1 MLSFLAAGG
10 DLINTLIL
18 TAVIFS
24 VLALGYW
31 AFQDGGPL
39 LARLSEMAMR
49 RNGIRVADTSSP
61 RRRGAKA
68 SVGFL
73 RNLVEKLKLT
83 RGAEAEKNA
92 DLLTQAGWRSREALV
107 VYVSIRLILPCVLTS
122 LAIILGAPFITGFQ
136 EGMLGGSTAIVAT
149 YLPPFVLKRLIK
161 ARHARFQRALPDAL
175 DLLMIC
181 AESGLGVDG
190 AFARVA
196 REFRRFMPEMSDELH
211 LTALELGFLPN
222 RRDAFVNLGR
232 RVNIV
237 GVRSL
242 VNTLAQTERYGTP
255 LVQALRVLAAEM
267 REERMLK
274 AEEKAA
280 KLPAIMTIPMI
291 VFILP
296 SMFLV
301 MVGPAVV
308 QVIAA
313 FK

>member
-39 LARLSEMAMR
+39 LARLSEMALR
-49 RNGIRVADTSSP
+49 RNGIRAADTSSP
-61 RRRGAKA
+61 RRRGTKA

-211 LTALELGFLPN
+211 LDVYKRQPPPAPCC
-222 RRDAFVNLGR
+222 RRRAATPR
-232 RVNIV
+232 R
-237 GVRSL
+237 R
-242 VNTLAQTERYGTP
+242 R
-255 LVQALRVLAAEM
+255 RC
-267 REERMLK
+267 
-274 AEEKAA
+274 
-280 KLPAIMTIPMI
+280 AISP
-291 VFILP
+291 
-296 SMFLV
+296 
-301 MVGPAVV
+301 
-308 QVIAA
+308 
-313 FK
+313 